1 MLNLERNAVLE
12 RFEFSIKMSDISLV
26 DGWICGAL
34 RTITSPLF
42 NEFVIWFLGGGVS
55 WSPMN
60 IDGWKV
66 VDGLLETLAKRN
78 PDFRVVLI
86 GHGDWPFIASY
97 LPLVRSRG
105 LLRFRYSREENRFKK
120 SGVLAP

>member
-1 MLNLERNAVLE
+1 MVLE
-12 RFEFSIKMSDISLV
+12 RFEFTINRGDISLV

-42 NEFVIWFLGGGVS
+42 NEFVIWFLDGGVL

-60 IDGWKV
+60 IDGWKA
-66 VDGLLETLAKRN
+66 VDAMLDALAKRN

-86 GHGDWPFIASY
+86 GCGDGSFIASY

-105 LLRFRYSREENRFKK
+105 LLRFQSSREENRFKK
-120 SGVLAP
+120 SGLLVEPF